1 MRKLAVHSL
10 AGLKVLQLQS
20 TTAKKHTRHKEHPPL
35 LHMYMYMYMYVYV
48 YVYVYI
54 YICIHVHISIQMHIY
69 TYIDIQIHIH
79 MYIQTIEPWNRQL
92 HTWLNL
98 VNSRAHTHT
107 HTHKLQSGQ
116 TDHYF
121 LDSLSTIDPHSP
133 CTLNPERV
141 WMVMIRTG
149 ACWMSKLSSAL

>member
-35 LHMYMYMYMYVYV
+35 LYMYMYMYVYV
-48 YVYVYI
+48 YVYVYVYI
-54 YICIHVHISIQMHIY
+54 YMHTCTYKHTNAHLYIHRHTDTY
-69 TYIDIQIHIH
+69 TYVHTDHRTMEPSTTH
-79 MYIQTIEPWNRQL
+79 MAQPGKFTC
-92 HTWLNL
+92 
-98 VNSRAHTHT
+98 THP

-133 CTLNPERV
+133 CNLNPERV